1 VASVASELKR
11 YLALPYTRELVPED
25 DGTWYARILE
35 LPGCMSVGDTQVEAL
50 ANLDDAMSAWL
61 SSRLEDRAS
70 IPEPAGDFSGRFVV
84 RVPKT
89 LHRDLVKAAR
99 RNDISLN
106 QFIATTLAQA
116 LGSALSS
123 SAPAT
128 SSSRKEHG

>member
-1 VASVASELKR
+1 
-11 YLALPYTRELVPED
+11 
-25 DGTWYARILE
+25 
-35 LPGCMSVGDTQVEAL
+35 MSVGDTQVEAL

-116 LGSALSS
+116 VGSALSS